1 MMAYRQSSEV
11 KTIGWLL
18 ENWLTN
24 SERLAPAMQT
34 VITADLVLD
43 SRRLTSGDLFIALP
57 GEQYDGADYIDE
69 AIAKGAIAVLLPSVS
84 TEFTYQWRQGIP
96 LIFMPNLAQH
106 LSAIAVRFYDDPS
119 TKIPVIGVTGTN
131 GKTTCVHLLA
141 QLFAFSGHSCGTVGT
156 LGCDIYPANG
166 DQRLSTGKANTTN
179 LISPLTTPDEL
190 TIQAKMREMVNA
202 GVEIIA
208 LEASS
213 HGLVQGRIA
222 AVDVNTAVFTN
233 LTRDH
238 LDYHGDMESYG
249 KAKSM
254 LFTMPSVNSAVIN
267 IDDAFGRQLVTQL
280 SNSLSVVTYSLDDSS
295 AHFYLTHVELEGKG
309 VSAMLHSPYGAISFR
324 SQLLGEFNLS
334 NLLAAF
340 AVFTTNSDK
349 LQQITAY
356 ASRLKPVAGRM
367 EYIAN
372 NAGIDVVV
380 DFAHTPDALK
390 KALAAISPHCT
401 GQLWCIFGCGGN
413 RDSSKRPLMAAA
425 AERSADKIIVTSDN
439 PRNESPAVIIED
451 ICAGF
456 SPSADYQIIQDRRL
470 AIGAAIEQMQSR
482 DLLLIAGKG
491 HENYQQI
498 GDKKLPFSDQ
508 LQARMALRLREQRG
522 QFAYE

>member
-1 MMAYRQSSEV
+1 MMAHLQSSGV

-18 ENWLTN
+18 QNWLNN
-24 SERLAPAMQT
+24 SERLSPAMQT
-34 VITADLVLD
+34 AITADIVLD

-69 AIAKGAIAVLLPSVS
+69 AIAKGAIGILLPSVS
-84 TEFTYQWRQGIP
+84 TEFTYQWREGIP
-96 LIFMPNLAQH
+96 LIFMPNLVRH
-106 LSAIAVRFYDDPS
+106 LSAIAARFYDDPS

-141 QLFAFSGHSCGTVGT
+141 QLLAFSGHSCGTLGT
-156 LGCDIYPANG
+156 LGCDIYPSNNDG
-166 DQRLSTGKANTTN
+166 RSNSSKTN
-179 LISPLTTPDEL
+179 ATDLISPLTTPDEL
-190 TIQAKMREMVNA
+190 TIQAKMNEMVDD

-222 AVDVNTAVFTN
+222 AVDINTAVFTN

-238 LDYHGDMESYG
+238 LDYHGDMNSYG
-249 KAKSM
+249 KAKSL

-280 SNSLSVVTYSLDDSS
+280 SSSLSIVTYSLHDSS
-295 AHFYLTHVELEGKG
+295 AHFYLTNIEFEGKG
-309 VSAMLHSPYGAISFR
+309 VSAMLHSPYGAIGFH

-334 NLLAAF
+334 NLLAVF
-340 AVFTTNSDK
+340 AVFTTNSNK
-349 LQQITAY
+349 LQQITTY
-356 ASRLKPVAGRM
+356 TSLLKPVAGRM
-367 EYIAN
+367 EYIVN

-380 DFAHTPDALK
+380 DFAHTPDALE
-390 KALAAISPHCT
+390 KALAAVAPHCI
-401 GQLWCIFGCGGN
+401 GQLWCVFGCGGN
-413 RDSSKRPLMAAA
+413 RDSSKRPLMATA

-439 PRNESPAVIIED
+439 PRGESPTGIIED
-451 ICAGF
+451 ICTGF

-470 AIGAAIEQMQSR
+470 AISAAIEQMQSQ

-491 HENYQQI
+491 HEHYQQI

-508 LQARMALRLREQRG
+508 VQARTALRLREQNG
-522 QFAYE
+522 